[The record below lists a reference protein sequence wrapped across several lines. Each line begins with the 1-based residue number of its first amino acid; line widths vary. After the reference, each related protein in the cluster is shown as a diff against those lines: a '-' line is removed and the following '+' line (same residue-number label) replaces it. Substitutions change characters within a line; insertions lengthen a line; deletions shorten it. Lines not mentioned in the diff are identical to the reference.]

1 MSKKAVKAKKEERIV
16 LSVDKSAIEFHTRE
30 AEKTATGINN
40 TIEKVCS
47 YLKRELTPD
56 EVESLFNAPRAFL
69 TAEVMQGAQFPNADV
84 SFNLTSQ
91 GEKPEVFHSLC
102 RMCEMLFYKSD
113 YVALKNGKAV
123 VLYDVVIEAYTSYI
137 QTDLQ
142 REAYEI
148 AEKLVPLVTRLKE
161 LNIAGEAYINDA
173 LKVIGADGYNGYEI
187 KKEYINSIKMRR

>member
-1 MSKKAVKAKKEERIV
+1 MSTKAVKAKKEIV
-16 LSVDKSAIEFHTRE
+16 LKVDKSAIEFHTRE

-123 VLYDVVIEAYTSYI
+123 VLYDVIIESHTSYI

-161 LNIAGEAYINDA
+161 LKIAGEAYINDA
-173 LKVIGADGYNGYEI
+173 LKVIGADGYKGYEI
-187 KKEYINSIKMRR
+187 RKEYINGLKMRR

>member
-1 MSKKAVKAKKEERIV
+1 MSKKVVKAKKEIV
-16 LSVDKSAIEFHTRE
+16 LKVDKSAIEFHTRG

-69 TAEVMQGAQFPNADV
+69 TAEVMQGAQFPKADV

-113 YVALKNGKAV
+113 YVALENGKAV
-123 VLYDVVIEAYTSYI
+123 VLHDVIREAYTSYI

-142 REAYEI
+142 REAYDL
-148 AEKLVPLVTRLKE
+148 ATKLIPLVTRLKE

-187 KKEYINSIKMRR
+187 RKEYIQALRLR